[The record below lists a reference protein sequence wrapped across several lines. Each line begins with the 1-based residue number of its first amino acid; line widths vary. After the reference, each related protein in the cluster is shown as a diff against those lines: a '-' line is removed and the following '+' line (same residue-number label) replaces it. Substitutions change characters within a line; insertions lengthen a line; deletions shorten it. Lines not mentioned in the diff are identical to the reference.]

1 MSSFEGSEREDEG
14 DSRSSSSGSSSGEDS
29 DGGIVELETELERLS
44 ALVGTLLA
52 QLETTE
58 AQLVALQPH
67 IEDLHVHQLGDLP
80 FLETSPFRHETFRV
94 QPPGFPG
101 VEIDQRYPFKDI
113 CTALRKYVIRGC
125 SVAAD
130 GTITL
135 DAPLKKLFKTRANKT
150 TFLDM
155 MGMLRRVLV

>member
-1 MSSFEGSEREDEG
+1 MSSCDEI
-14 DSRSSSSGSSSGEDS
+14 DNDSSSNDSGSSSGED
-29 DGGIVELETELERLS
+29 DGGILEVETELERLS
-44 ALVGTLLA
+44 TLVGMILT
-52 QLETTE
+52 QLEATE
-58 AQLVALQPH
+58 AQLAALQPH
-67 IEDLHVHQLGDLP
+67 IEDLHVNQLGDLP

-101 VEIDQRYPFKDI
+101 VELDQRYPFKDI
-113 CTALRKYVIRGC
+113 CTALRKYVIRGG
-125 SVAAD
+125 SVAEN

-150 TFLDM
+150 TFLEL

>member
-1 MSSFEGSEREDEG
+1 MSSSEGSEREEDN
-14 DSRSSSSGSSSGEDS
+14 SSNSSDSGEDS
-29 DGGIVELETELERLS
+29 DGGILELEAELERLS
-44 ALVGTLLA
+44 ALVGTLLT

-58 AQLVALQPH
+58 AHLAVLQPH

-101 VEIDQRYPFKDI
+101 VELGQRYPFKDI
-113 CTALRKYVIRGC
+113 CDALRKYVIRGGA
-125 SVAAD
+125 VADD
-130 GTITL
+130 GTIRL

-155 MGMLRRVLV
+155 MGKLRRVLV